1 MHDGLRSAWR
11 RGVQGSGVPRI
22 ALQLAVPVAL
32 GLVIGLVIA
41 FQAGSSN
48 SGIVQV
54 PLGTL
59 VRHTPTPSA
68 PASLTTAPATNLS
81 CDIIV
86 PANPLSARGWLLLI
100 SSPARTGRRR
110 PSRGAR

>member
-1 MHDGLRSAWR
+1 M
-11 RGVQGSGVPRI
+11 PRI
-22 ALQLAVPVAL
+22 AVQLAVPVAL

-68 PASLTTAPATNLS
+68 PASF
-81 CDIIV
+81 DD
-86 PANPLSARGWLLLI
+86 R
-100 SSPARTGRRR
+100 SSDQCQL
-110 PSRGAR
+110 